1 MFDSLLI
8 LFGAALDAAL
18 KTETPGAKQNKLDEV
33 SSDLRV
39 YGCPPAGAG
48 RHHWAPRC
56 LGLTFVVTAGLDLT
70 SQVEMEWLGSSW
82 LADFQAEVE

>member
-18 KTETPGAKQNKLDEV
+18 KSETLGAKQNKLDEA

-39 YGCPPAGAG
+39 YGSPPAGAG
-48 RHHWAPRC
+48 RHH
-56 LGLTFVVTAGLDLT
+56 
-70 SQVEMEWLGSSW
+70 
-82 LADFQAEVE
+82 

>member
-8 LFGAALDAAL
+8 LFGAALDTAL
-18 KTETPGAKQNKLDEV
+18 KTETLGAKQNKLDEA

-48 RHHWAPRC
+48 RHH
-56 LGLTFVVTAGLDLT
+56 
-70 SQVEMEWLGSSW
+70 
-82 LADFQAEVE
+82 